1 VKRKKREDML
11 LGRRSGGVANA
22 GR

>member
-1 VKRKKREDML
+1 ML